1 MAWMWSPTDEN
12 LSYLCLGATS
22 FLVPETFKFNNFET
36 WLPMTTYNNGRV
48 NITLSSCLCWY
59 ATLNSCKY
67 LKSETHLRN
76 AKVNKASSVNKG
88 VSNTCLIVDM
98 VRKKMVANRYCWLW
112 DALLRFSSF
121 WFILRHCGFLYNRKI

>member
-1 MAWMWSPTDEN
+1 
-12 LSYLCLGATS
+12 
-22 FLVPETFKFNNFET
+22 
-36 WLPMTTYNNGRV
+36 MTTYNNGRV

-88 VSNTCLIVDM
+88 VSYTCLIVDM
-98 VRKKMVANRYCWLW
+98 VQGKKWSRIVIAGCGMHYFVSA
-112 DALLRFSSF
+112 RFGSF
-121 WFILRHCGFLYNRKI
+121 CVIADFCTTKKFKYLFFTAMND